1 MAGLSRGRSRSSQL
15 EDFRTA
21 RRAELVAICSL
32 FLVLLWGACLIP
44 LPVGRN
50 HEPGANDSLLY
61 HSILGRF
68 MGNTVRMRPRDKH
81 GRAYGIDSELIPKYA
96 ADEGTDS
103 LTDVRVIAERWL
115 EAEKAA
121 ARPLDQAPADG
132 GGGGTA
138 ARIRIQARVGAAED
152 RRDEAPQQP
161 ATLTLH
167 SQTLANPFAASRG
180 EEGAGEDHAPDVD
193 GGFLV
198 ENPGEE
204 NLAGDMAVGE
214 DEDSGLAAKAAQYVA
229 DTLQAKS
236 KAATLGENIVDAEA
250 ARVAGSDGS
259 RVASEQSLAKA
270 MHAAAAAGD
279 PHLALPTQ
287 SCQQSC
293 GNLHDCS
300 SVSICR

>member
-21 RRAELVAICSL
+21 RRAEVVAICSL

-44 LPVGRN
+44 LPAGRN

-96 ADEGTDS
+96 ADEGTNS

-132 GGGGTA
+132 SGGTA
-138 ARIRIQARVGAAED
+138 ARIRIRARAGAAED

-161 ATLTLH
+161 ATLTMH
-167 SQTLANPFAASRG
+167 SQTHATPFAASRG

-193 GGFLV
+193 GRFLV

-214 DEDSGLAAKAAQYVA
+214 DEIGLAAKAAQYVA

-270 MHAAAAAGD
+270 MQAAAVAGD
-279 PHLALPTQ
+279 LVEPVY
-287 SCQQSC
+287 
-293 GNLHDCS
+293 LHAKKLLCMQRNS
-300 SVSICR
+300 TSICC